1 MTQRLNH
8 MEVSPALF
16 DKMAALSQATKQE
29 TSLDENLQHLV
40 DMRVSMLNGC
50 AFCLD
55 MHAKEAKINGE
66 RELRLYHLAIWRES
80 PLFSDKERAALAWAE
95 KLTQVSQSEISDA
108 FYQEIREVL
117 SEQELSDLTY
127 AVVSIN
133 AWNRLAVG
141 FSMVPGAADAHFGL
155 DKANLS

>member
-8 MEVSPALF
+8 MEVSPVLF

-29 TSLDENLQHLV
+29 TSLEESLLHLV

-50 AFCLD
+50 AFCVD

-80 PLFSDKERAALAWAE
+80 PLFSDKERVALAWAE
-95 KLTQVSQSEISDA
+95 KLTQVSQTEISDE
-108 FYQEIREVL
+108 FYQETRDVL

-141 FSMVPGAADAHFGL
+141 FSMVPGSADEFFGL
-155 DKANLS
+155 DKANLA

>member
-16 DKMAALSQATKQE
+16 EKMAALSQATKQE
-29 TSLDENLQHLV
+29 TSLDESLLHLV

-95 KLTQVSQSEISDA
+95 KLTQVSEAEISDS
-108 FYQEIREVL
+108 FYQETRKVL
-117 SEQELSDLTY
+117 SEQEISDLSY

-141 FSMVPGAADAHFGL
+141 FSMVPGSADAVFGL
-155 DKANLS
+155 DKANLA